1 MTTPINPMTAALAQT
16 ATTTTPAAP
25 NSAQRDLHK
34 VATEF
39 EAMLLRQLLGA
50 AKVGGGGSY
59 ADMAVES
66 LSDGLSRTGG
76 IGLAREI
83 EAALAAQVR
92 MHEGALSHSSE
103 GQSGRSS
110 SGTPNSSLPR

>member
-16 ATTTTPAAP
+16 ATTTPAAP

>member
-1 MTTPINPMTAALAQT
+1 MTTPINPMTAALAPT
-16 ATTTTPAAP
+16 APTSPTTPNAT
-25 NSAQRDLHK
+25 QRDLHK

-50 AKVGGGGSY
+50 AKVGGSGSY

-66 LSDGLSRTGG
+66 LSDGLSRSGG
-76 IGLAREI
+76 IGLAREL
-83 EAALAAQVR
+83 EAALATQMR

-110 SGTPNSSLPR
+110 SGALNTPPRR